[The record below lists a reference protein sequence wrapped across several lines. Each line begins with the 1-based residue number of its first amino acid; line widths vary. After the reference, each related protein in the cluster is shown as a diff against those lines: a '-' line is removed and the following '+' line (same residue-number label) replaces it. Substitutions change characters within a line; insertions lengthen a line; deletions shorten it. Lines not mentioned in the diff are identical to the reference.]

1 MEKEVHIVGEVS
13 CEDRVKWSSPNR
25 TSSLCPRLA
34 RLPNPLLIP
43 GYSDNPTR
51 LHTDTRADGIT
62 TGQSGTR
69 NFTNDGFSVPAFYLL
84 SLLYFEI

>member
-13 CEDRVKWSSPNR
+13 CEDIVKWSSPNR
-25 TSSLCPRLA
+25 KSSLCPRLTH
-34 RLPNPLLIP
+34 LPNPLLIP

-51 LHTDTRADGIT
+51 LHTDTRTDAIT
-62 TGQSGTR
+62 TGQPGTR
-69 NFTNDGFSVPAFYLL
+69 NFTNDSSSVPAFCLL